1 MMPLPLHNG
10 IMAYL
15 GGGREIVSK
24 QRRTVLSGV
33 VTPFSSQEPQ
43 PPALARPRPRMIQ
56 QTVYLPPAVHDQL
69 RELAFAERV
78 KMHSILMEGLDLVFK
93 DRGLRPLSELTRA
106 P

>member
-1 MMPLPLHNG
+1 M
-10 IMAYL
+10 
-15 GGGREIVSK
+15 SK

-33 VTPFSSQEPQ
+33 VTPFS
-43 PPALARPRPRMIQ
+43 PPLVPSESLTARRKPATVQ

-78 KMHSILMEGLDLVFK
+78 KMHSLLMEGLDLVFK
-93 DRGLRPLSELTRA
+93 ARGLKPLSELMRE

>member
-1 MMPLPLHNG
+1 MP
-10 IMAYL
+10 
-15 GGGREIVSK
+15 K

-33 VTPFSSQEPQ
+33 VTPFMPDEPAAEPVAARRQE
-43 PPALARPRPRMIQ
+43 RTIQ

-78 KMHSILMEGLDLVFK
+78 KMHAILMEGLDSVFRG
-93 DRGLRPLSELTRA
+93 RGLKPIADLTSK